1 MNKNLV
7 KIGKIYRY
15 DFSDDELVRWRDC
28 IGLSEDVEFYA
39 DCVIFPAT
47 ATLVRVIEVEGRIVE
62 YPDGFKSVRSFKSNK
77 SSKSV
82 KSRRARLRIEL
93 VDPVPIKLIRRGEIT
108 AGELLRR
115 PWKRYEVVTKRGK
128 KASNEGGK
136 KVGVKFF

>member
-15 DFSDDELVRWRDC
+15 EFSDDELVRGCDC

-47 ATLVRVIEVEGRIVE
+47 ATLVRVVEVEGRIVE
-62 YPDGFKSVRSFKSNK
+62 YPDSF
-77 SSKSV
+77 

-115 PWKRYEVVTKRGK
+115 PWKRYEIVTKL
-128 KASNEGGK
+128 GK
-136 KVGVKFF
+136 KVGYGGLKRLV